1 MLVELSS
8 FIEGDLEAI
17 ADYIAQDNPMRAV
30 SFIREIRE
38 ELRLVGQN
46 PLLYQLRPE
55 IGEDARLAIVGRYV
69 ILFHIVGEVVRIE
82 RVIFWRTRSSYPVS
96 VNRSIASAQLSQSQI
111 IVHCD
116 LYILLGAKITFCRLD
131 GRVPEQELDL
141 LQVAAVLPAEPGAG
155 AAEVV
160 GAEVLDPDLLR

>member
-8 FIEGDLEAI
+8 FIESDLDAI

-38 ELRLVGQN
+38 ELGLVGQN

-55 IGEDARLAIVGRYV
+55 IGEDARLAVVGRYV

-82 RVIFWRTRSSYPVS
+82 RVIFGGR
-96 VNRSIASAQLSQSQI
+96 
-111 IVHCD
+111 D
-116 LYILLGAKITFCRLD
+116 LPTLF
-131 GRVPEQELDL
+131 Q
-141 LQVAAVLPAEPGAG
+141 
-155 AAEVV
+155 
-160 GAEVLDPDLLR
+160 

>member
-55 IGEDARLAIVGRYV
+55 IGEDARLAIVSRYV

-82 RVIFWRTRSSYPVS
+82 RVIFGGR
-96 VNRSIASAQLSQSQI
+96 
-111 IVHCD
+111 D
-116 LYILLGAKITFCRLD
+116 LPTLF
-131 GRVPEQELDL
+131 Q
-141 LQVAAVLPAEPGAG
+141 
-155 AAEVV
+155 
-160 GAEVLDPDLLR
+160 